1 MKALLLTL
9 GHNSSAVMIENDQI
23 VWGYETER
31 LSGLKSDSRF
41 PMPWIEKLP
50 NTDLRNID
58 IVYVTHWAPD
68 GQLSS
73 MSRKHWDPFYF
84 DGVPIRTLSA
94 DRTHHDTHMAAA
106 DCYAGPAFTK
116 HRKPGTFGFVVDG
129 FGTMGEHFS
138 VYEYQSDHTPKLVR
152 RVHGYGT
159 SLGLWYQYATSFM
172 GLKMHEDEYKLLG
185 YEVHCPLNL
194 INDIDMAAAVK
205 ADEWIDE
212 MKKSIY
218 GSKYDPLYDLRALE
232 NVKNKIFE
240 HLNQKCKD
248 FGVTDPTSHEG
259 RCVLAY
265 YVQAV
270 LEGVVTTL
278 IHQFKPKHV
287 VLSGGCFYNVKLN
300 KSIVDRIEGQTCVYP
315 LAGDQG
321 NALGLYFMD
330 NPQFC
335 MPNHFNWG
343 KRDLR
348 DVGEVKGLVCVKDT
362 NSALKQLTD
371 RLYQVGHVN
380 LVRGSMEFGPRA
392 MCNTSTLALPTAASV
407 ELINAMNDRNTV
419 MPMAPVMTMAMY
431 RSLFERWDRV
441 WGSYRHMIVAMEY
454 VEHPGDELR
463 GVAHEYQVPYHHHT
477 GRPQVVPD
485 TDWLMGALLARF
497 DGPLINTSFNFHG
510 QPIAFNMESVI
521 KNHML
526 QYQRDPSTFTVV
538 ITNE

>member
-9 GHNSSAVMIENDQI
+9 GHNSSAILIENDKI

-31 LSGLKSDSRF
+31 LTGVKSDSRF

-50 NTDLRNID
+50 NTDLRQID

-73 MSRKHWDPFYF
+73 MSRKHWDPAYF
-84 DGVPIRTLSA
+84 DGVPIRTLSV

-129 FGTMGEHFS
+129 FGTFGEHLS
-138 VYEYQSDHTPKLVR
+138 VYEYQDDHKPKLIR
-152 RVHGYGT
+152 RIHGYGT
-159 SLGLWYQYATSFM
+159 SLGLWYQYATAFM

-185 YEVHCPLNL
+185 YEVHCPKNL
-194 INDIDMAAAVK
+194 IDQINGLIASK
-205 ADEWIDE
+205 ADQWLVE
-212 MKKSIY
+212 MMSSVY

-232 NVKNKIFE
+232 NVKSKIFE
-240 HLNQKCKD
+240 HLNQVCKQLQI
-248 FGVTDPTSHEG
+248 TDPTTHEA
-259 RCVLAY
+259 RCILSY
-265 YVQAV
+265 YVQGV
-270 LEGVVTTL
+270 LEDVVHAVIT
-278 IHQFKPKHV
+278 HYNPQHV

-300 KSIVDRIEGQTCVYP
+300 KLIVDRIHGFTCVYP

-343 KRDLR
+343 VRKLK
-348 DVGEVKGLVCVKDT
+348 DVGEVQGLMYVKDDAT
-362 NSALKQLTD
+362 ALAKLHE
-371 RLYQVGHVN
+371 RLSTVGHVN

-392 MCNTSTLALPTAASV
+392 MCNTSTLAIPTIASV
-407 ELINAMNDRNTV
+407 DAINAMNNRNTV
-419 MPMAPVMTMAMY
+419 MPMAPVMTMHMY
-431 RSLFERWDRV
+431 RNLFERWERV
-441 WGSYRHMIVAMEY
+441 WRSYQHMIVAMEY

-485 TDWLMGALLARF
+485 TDWLMSRLLTRM
-497 DGPLINTSFNFHG
+497 DRPLINTSFNYHG
-510 QPIAFNMESVI
+510 MPIALGMDSVI
-521 KNHML
+521 KNHMM
-526 QYQRDPSTFTVV
+526 QYQRDPSTLTLV
-538 ITNE
+538 ITND